1 MTFIERSIEVDA
13 PAAAV
18 WGVFADFAGVAQWHP
33 YMEGARL
40 DEGSADRG
48 IGAARICEFGPKLAI
63 RETVRTWD
71 DDGTMTI
78 SIDFIRGMAP
88 PIRDI
93 VAGVNVVPTGRST
106 SVLTLTMKY
115 EPTLWL
121 LGALADKLMVTP
133 QYRTVF
139 GHMLAAAKSYAETG
153 KAIDPIAMPG
163 SGRQLAN

>member
-1 MTFIERSIEVDA
+1 MTFIERSIQVDA

-33 YMEGARL
+33 YMEGAHL
-40 DEGSADRG
+40 DEGSAEHG
-48 IGAARICEFGPKLAI
+48 IGAARICEFGPKMAI

-71 DDGTMTI
+71 DDGAMTI

-93 VAGVNVVPTGRST
+93 VAGVCVTATGPTSST
-106 SVLTLTMKY
+106 LTLTMRY
-115 EPTLWL
+115 ETKLWV
-121 LGALADKLMVTP
+121 LGMLADHFMVVP
-133 QYRTVF
+133 QYRAVF
-139 GHMLAAAKSYAETG
+139 GHMLAAAKAYAETG
-153 KAIDPIAMPG
+153 AAIEPIAMPG